1 MQQQCI
7 LCGRSCEEPTTRP
20 GTPVLCQLHVWK
32 NLRPWETF
40 TREEA
45 YREGCKRVSSLSP
58 SEIKQEGLMAYS
70 EVEKWEQE
78 LSNPKVRGNLRQ
90 YYLTVI
96 TMKRSYLSS
105 FEKEGQYE

>member
-1 MQQQCI
+1 
-7 LCGRSCEEPTTRP
+7 
-20 GTPVLCQLHVWK
+20 
-32 NLRPWETF
+32 
-40 TREEA
+40 
-45 YREGCKRVSSLSP
+45 
-58 SEIKQEGLMAYS
+58 MAYS